1 MQGRYITHQALRA
14 LGTQERITLVTSF
27 RAKSPLLPDDSNL
40 RTIRG
45 ISDISEVY
53 YQFSKYR
60 LEILEARIRDQLK
73 RLNDAHAA
81 GKKTHTN
88 ELKKFFKQQEQFLQH
103 MNVEMIPDEEVIVGH
118 QPKLDI
124 PDVDTVEAMETSI
137 KSSVRKAKKA
147 KMS

>member
-53 YQFSKYR
+53 YQFAKYR
-60 LEILEARIRDQLK
+60 LEILEARIREQLK
-73 RLNDAHAA
+73 RLNDSHTA
-81 GKKTHTN
+81 GKKTNTRG
-88 ELKKFFKQQEQFLQH
+88 LKRFFDEQEHFLRH
-103 MNVEMIPDEEVIVGH
+103 MNSEMIPDEEVIVGH
-118 QPKLDI
+118 QPELDI
-124 PDVDTVEAMETSI
+124 PDARSTEA
-137 KSSVRKAKKA
+137 SSKPDGRRKKKTRLL
-147 KMS
+147 

>member
-81 GKKTHTN
+81 GKKTNTN

-124 PDVDTVEAMETSI
+124 PDVDTVEAVETSI